1 MIGLLAIV
9 IFAWMIA
16 GAWLAIGAS
25 DLLSAVLGLAL
36 VSLGAVGQ
44 FFLLQAPDVALT
56 EAAIGAAAGSF
67 VMLMGVRALGRH
79 EPDPVG
85 PQPVGPHHREGASPR

>member
-1 MIGLLAIV
+1 MTGLFAILL
-9 IFAWMIA
+9 FAWMIG
-16 GAWLAIGAS
+16 GAIMAITQTDFLQALIGFS
-25 DLLSAVLGLAL
+25 L

-67 VMLMGVRALGRH
+67 VMLMGVRQLGRH
-79 EPDPVG
+79 EDKEL
-85 PQPVGPHHREGASPR
+85 R